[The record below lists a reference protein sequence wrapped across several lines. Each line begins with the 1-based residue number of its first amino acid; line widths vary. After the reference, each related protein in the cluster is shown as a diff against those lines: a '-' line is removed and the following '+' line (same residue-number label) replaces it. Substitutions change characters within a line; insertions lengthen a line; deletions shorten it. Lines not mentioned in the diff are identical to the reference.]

1 MENTLIINIIQL
13 YCFIAVGFFIGFFLK
28 NYRNKI
34 TKYCTWFLIDI
45 ATPIVIFLTLTTTNY
60 NIESGLIIQI
70 IIVEVSSVLVAMGTT
85 YYYLMKKGEDKRK
98 IGSFLFINGF
108 PNALIYTMPI
118 VFAFF
123 NEELVLIPVI
133 FSSAALFV
141 RGTLGMYVGEKLGA
155 DVEVSW
161 KTTIKH
167 LVTFPPLLGIIIG
180 SIILAFAIPMPV
192 VAFTTIKSVMNPFY
206 SNLGSVL
213 IGIILSKLTRIDFK
227 TYWKDIKL
235 VAIWRFFVMFLFF
248 LSIVFFLTF
257 TTDQTEIRTILL
269 IDVIGPPAVINVAF
283 ALYFKLD
290 DKFAAVSVAA
300 VTLLAL
306 AILPIILWFG
316 FTFL

>member
-1 MENTLIINIIQL
+1 MADTLFINIFQL
-13 YCFIAVGFFIGFFLK
+13 YFYIAIGFLIGFFFR
-28 NYRNKI
+28 NYREKI
-34 TKYCTWFLIDI
+34 SKYCTWFLINI
-45 ATPIVIFLTLTTTNY
+45 ATPVVIFLTLTTTNY
-60 NIESGLIIQI
+60 NIDFWLIFQI
-70 IIVEVSSVLVAMGTT
+70 VIVEVLSVLVAMGTT
-85 YYYLMKKGEDKRK
+85 YYYLLKKGEDKRK

-123 NEELVLIPVI
+123 SEELVIIPVI

-155 DVEVSW
+155 DVQVSW

-180 SIILAFAIPMPV
+180 SLVLAFAIPMPV
-192 VAFTTIKSVMNPFY
+192 QLFSDIKTYMNPFY
-206 SNLGSVL
+206 SNLGSIL
-213 IGIILSKLTRIDFK
+213 IGIILSKLTKTDFK
-227 TYWKDIKL
+227 SYWKDIKL
-235 VAIWRFFVMFLFF
+235 VALWRFAIMFLFF
-248 LSIVFFLTF
+248 LSIAYLLQFP
-257 TTDQTEIRTILL
+257 TDQTDIRTILL

-306 AILPIILWFG
+306 GILPLILWFG
-316 FTFL
+316 STCL